1 MLDRRSLVALSVPG
15 LILVAAFV
23 ATADDAVMLFR
34 HGGWYALLG
43 NFLAVVGSLVMVLAG
58 GFLAVAA
65 VVRLPFILLVRGE
78 SATAVAVAE
87 WLEARGRDGSR
98 MGAAWLGNAPGSEPS
113 RTWDPEF
120 GDFMEPGS
128 SARDNICT
136 VIQLGAYPIA
146 AILLLLGLR
155 LYQWLS

>member
-15 LILVAAFV
+15 LIVVAAFV

-34 HGGWYALLG
+34 AGGWYALVG
-43 NFLAVVGSLVMVLAG
+43 NFFAVAGMLVLLLTGA
-58 GFLAVAA
+58 FLAVATF
-65 VVRLPFILLVRGE
+65 VLLPFILLVRGE

-87 WLEARGRDGSR
+87 WFEKRGLDSSR
-98 MGAAWLGNAPGSEPS
+98 MSAAWLGNAPGSEPN
-113 RTWDPEF
+113 RTWDPVF
-120 GDFMEPGS
+120 GDFMAFGS
-128 SARDNICT
+128 GWRENIAT

-155 LYQWLS
+155 LHQWLS